1 MPTYVVTD
9 PATGRKVKLTGD
21 TPPTDQDLDEIFSS
35 LPAPKQASSQTVAGN
50 FPDVPSPE
58 QDAIV
63 AQGYANRPKAPN
75 PTMGER
81 AKALG
86 ETALSLGTGAT
97 TGAAGMLA
105 GTLQQ
110 GGRELLSGQFGTPEA
125 ADRIEQRAAD
135 VMQSATYSPRSPLAG
150 EYLQNISEAA
160 APLAGLAG
168 LSGQINA
175 AGSAARM
182 AAPVAKQAIKEID
195 ITQTASNRDM
205 AQRIAAGDTSKDLAG
220 LMVTPESIAKGKPRS
235 KTDRIA
241 QEAIKQ
247 GFDEGIVQAVKQTSA
262 INKAKLLRMAS
273 IAEKS
278 KQDAVFGSTNR
289 PADVAGDS
297 LVQRLKTIRSVNRE
311 AGQQLDGVA
320 KSLRGQKG
328 DLTVPSENFAR
339 NLNEMGVSEGP
350 DGKLAFAGSDIEG
363 ITGAEK
369 ILSQVASRVRKL
381 DANDAYDMHRLKRYI
396 DEQVTYGKS
405 TEGLSGKAERVLK
418 GLRADIDASLDN
430 QFPEY
435 NRVNTQYA
443 DTIGALDAFQDAAG
457 TKVNLFGENS
467 EKALGTVSRRLLSNT
482 QSRAN
487 LIDSIKNIDDVAKK
501 YGTTFDD
508 DIMTQVLF
516 ADELDKVFG
525 PAARTSLQGD
535 VGKGVKKGLE
545 AASGQRSLTGIG
557 IDAASNAV
565 QKLQG
570 INEKNA
576 FKSIKELLARE
587 AKK

>member
-9 PATGRKVKLTGD
+9 PASGRKVKLTGD
-21 TPPTDQDLDEIFSS
+21 TPPTDADLDEIFAS
-35 LPAPKQASSQTVAGN
+35 LPPVAAAPSGEIVAGN
-50 FPDVPSPE
+50 FPDVPNVADINKPAAPAIQQPSPTLG
-58 QDAIV
+58 Q
-63 AQGYANRPKAPN
+63 
-75 PTMGER
+75 R
-81 AKALG
+81 ATALG
-86 ETALSLGTGAT
+86 ETALAMGTGAT
-97 TGAAGMLA
+97 TGTLGMLA

-125 ADRIEQRAAD
+125 ANRIEQRAAD
-135 VMQSATYSPRSPLAG
+135 VAGSATYSPRSPLAG
-150 EYLQNISEAA
+150 EYLQNIGEAA

-175 AGSAARM
+175 VSSAARM
-182 AAPVAKQAIKEID
+182 APRAVPDALEVARPMQSPAKQE
-195 ITQTASNRDM
+195 M
-205 AQRIAAGDTSKDLAG
+205 AQRIIAGETSKDLAKS
-220 LMVTPESIAKGKPRS
+220 MVPPESIAKGRPVVKS
-235 KTDRIA
+235 DRIA

-247 GFDEGIVQAVKQTSA
+247 GFDEGVVAAVKQTTPV
-262 INKAKLLRMAS
+262 NKAKLLRMAT
-273 IAEKS
+273 IAEKA

-297 LVQRLKTIRSVNRE
+297 LAQRIKTIRKVNQE

-328 DLTVPSENFAR
+328 DLTTPTENFAR
-339 NLNEMGVSEGP
+339 NLNEMGVQENG
-350 DGKLAFAGSDIEG
+350 DGSLNFVGSDIEG
-363 ITGAEK
+363 IAGAEK
-369 ILSQVASRVRKL
+369 ILKQVASRVRKL
-381 DANDAYDMHRLKRYI
+381 DADDAYDMHRLKRYI
-396 DEQVTYGKS
+396 DEQVTYGKT
-405 TEGLSGKAERVLK
+405 TEGLSGKAERALK
-418 GLRADIDASLDN
+418 NLRADIDASLDA

-443 DTIGALDAFQDAAG
+443 DTISALDAFQDAAG

-482 QSRAN
+482 QSRVN

-525 PAARTSLQGD
+525 AAARTSLQGD
-535 VGKGVKKGLE
+535 VGKGVKRGLE
-545 AASGQRSLTGIG
+545 TATGQRTLTGIG
-557 IDAASNAV
+557 IDAASSAIE
-565 QKLQG
+565 KARG
-570 INEKNA
+570 INEQNA

>member
-1 MPTYVVTD
+1 M
-9 PATGRKVKLTGD
+9 ATRERLEQALRNADRAGD
-21 TPPTDQDLDEIFSS
+21 VAAAKRFAAAIRNGEFDQQSAAPRGEI
-35 LPAPKQASSQTVAGN
+35 VAGN
-50 FPDVPSPE
+50 FPDVPNVADINKPAEPAIQQPSPTLG
-58 QDAIV
+58 Q
-63 AQGYANRPKAPN
+63 
-75 PTMGER
+75 R
-81 AKALG
+81 ATALG
-86 ETALSLGTGAT
+86 ETALAMGTGAT
-97 TGAAGMLA
+97 TGTLGMLA
-105 GTLQQ
+105 GTIQQ

-125 ADRIEQRAAD
+125 ANRIEQRAAD
-135 VMQSATYSPRSPLAG
+135 VAGSATYSPRSPLAG
-150 EYLQNISEAA
+150 EYLQNIGEAS

-175 AGSAARM
+175 VSSAARM
-182 AAPVAKQAIKEID
+182 APRAVPDALEVARPMQSTAKQEI
-195 ITQTASNRDM
+195 
-205 AQRIAAGDTSKDLAG
+205 AQRIMAGKTSKDLAKS
-220 LMVTPESIAKGKPRS
+220 MVPPESIAKGRPTVKS
-235 KTDRIA
+235 DRIA

-247 GFDEGIVQAVKQTSA
+247 GFDEGLVAAVKQTTPV
-262 INKAKLLRMAS
+262 NKSKLYRMAT
-273 IAEKS
+273 IAEKA

-297 LVQRLKTIRSVNRE
+297 LAQRIKTIRKVNQE

-328 DLTVPSENFAR
+328 DLATPSDNFAK
-339 NLNEMGVSEGP
+339 NLNEMGVQENG
-350 DGKLAFAGSDIEG
+350 DGSLNFVGSDIEG
-363 ITGAEK
+363 IAGAEK
-369 ILSQVASRVRKL
+369 ILKQVASRVRKL
-381 DANDAYDMHRLKRYI
+381 DADDAYDMHRLKRYI
-396 DEQVTYGKS
+396 DEQVTYGKT
-405 TEGLSGKAERVLK
+405 TEGLSGKAERTLK
-418 GLRADIDASLDN
+418 NLRADIDASLDA

-482 QSRAN
+482 QSRVN

-535 VGKGVKKGLE
+535 VGKGVKRGLE
-545 AASGQRSLTGIG
+545 TAAGQRTLTGIG
-557 IDAASNAV
+557 IDAASAAIE
-565 QKLQG
+565 KARG
-570 INEKNA
+570 INEQNA